1 MLYLWSVLLV
11 LLNGLWLVLVLF
23 GLPGNWLIVLSTSL
37 LAWWKWDER
46 VFSGWTL
53 IVIAVLALVGELME
67 FSAGMVGARK
77 AGASWSASIAGV
89 FGAILGAAVGTLAFP
104 VPVLGTI
111 LGACVG
117 VGLAVWAMEIS
128 RGEQLEQSF
137 QRGVGA
143 GVGEFLGLIGKFV
156 VGVVIWL
163 IVAVAAFW
171 P

>member
-1 MLYLWSVLLV
+1 
-11 LLNGLWLVLVLF
+11 
-23 GLPGNWLIVLSTSL
+23 
-37 LAWWKWDER
+37 
-46 VFSGWTL
+46 
-53 IVIAVLALVGELME
+53 
-67 FSAGMVGARK
+67 
-77 AGASWSASIAGV
+77 
-89 FGAILGAAVGTLAFP
+89 
-104 VPVLGTI
+104 
-111 LGACVG
+111 
-117 VGLAVWAMEIS
+117 VWAMEIS

>member
-1 MLYLWSVLLV
+1 M
-11 LLNGLWLVLVLF
+11 VLF
-23 GLPGNWLIVLSTSL
+23 GLPGNWLMVLSTAL

-117 VGLAVWAMEIS
+117 VGLAVWAVEIS
-128 RGEQLEQSF
+128 RGEPLEPSL

-143 GVGEFLGLIGKFV
+143 GIGEFLGLLSKFV
-156 VGVVIWL
+156 MGVVIWL
-163 IVAVAAFW
+163 VVAVAAFW